1 MTLLGRFLT
10 LGKEYFCGI
19 IVMVCTS
26 PILRF
31 FISEDKDL
39 SVEDE
44 LDVQAGAEKRKI
56 TAAFRKMNKGK
67 KSNKFMT
74 KEFISQ
80 IA

>member
-1 MTLLGRFLT
+1 MKKKGVVSFKSLAFDMWFALNS
-10 LGKEYFCGI
+10 KA
-19 IVMVCTS
+19 
-26 PILRF
+26 
-31 FISEDKDL
+31 L